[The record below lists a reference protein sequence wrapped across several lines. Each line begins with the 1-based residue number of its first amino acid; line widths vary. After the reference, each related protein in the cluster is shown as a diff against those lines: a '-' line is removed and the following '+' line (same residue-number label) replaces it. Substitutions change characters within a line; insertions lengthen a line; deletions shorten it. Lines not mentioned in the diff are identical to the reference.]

1 MGRAIILK
9 CIHCGVEHRYQSG
22 LTKLQIMDIKN
33 YLISRSPPADGREI
47 KQIDRKHQIDW
58 KTLSYGYG
66 IRKCPKCAQI
76 ASYLNCR
83 FEYDNA
89 KVFESLSEC
98 NLCTKPTIPFDY
110 DYTKVRCSKC
120 LKIGVE
126 PVGFL
131 ITD

>member
-9 CIHCGVEHRYQSG
+9 CIHCGDECRYQSG
-22 LTKLQIMDIKN
+22 LNKLQIIDIKS
-33 YLISRSPPADGREI
+33 YLISRSHPADGRKI
-47 KQIDRKHQIDW
+47 KHIDRKQRIDW
-58 KTLSYGYG
+58 KSLSYSYG

-89 KVFESLSEC
+89 KVFESLCEC
-98 NLCTKPTIPFDY
+98 DLCTKPTIPFNYDY
-110 DYTKVRCSKC
+110 DRVRCSKC
-120 LKIGVE
+120 FKIGVE

-131 ITD
+131 LTD